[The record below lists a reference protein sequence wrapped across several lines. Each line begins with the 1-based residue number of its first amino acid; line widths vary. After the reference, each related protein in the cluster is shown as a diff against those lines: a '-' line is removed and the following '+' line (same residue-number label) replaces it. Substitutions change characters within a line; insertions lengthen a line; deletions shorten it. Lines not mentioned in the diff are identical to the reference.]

1 MHLAERQE
9 GGQMARPAVRVAVG
23 GIALGVAVMIITLSV
38 VFGFKDTIREK
49 VTGFGGH
56 IQIVNFDNN
65 STYEMKPICLND
77 SMLNRIRITSNI
89 ASAEPFCTKPGII
102 KTANAFQG
110 IVLKGTENQD
120 STDTFF
126 QQNLIAGRLP
136 QNPKEVL
143 VSASLCRKLQLGLD
157 SSFYCYFVE
166 EQVHVRKLTICGIY
180 DTQFADYDN
189 LFVIGDISVIR
200 QLNQW
205 DEHQASGIEIRLSDF
220 SKLEEV
226 GDRLYYLTANRLDE
240 EGNAYYTQ
248 TIEEQNPTIFSW
260 LALLDMNVIV
270 IILLMLAVSGI
281 NIISGLIILIMNS
294 IQMIGI
300 LKALG
305 AENRMIRKIFLTE
318 AGFLVARGMV
328 IGNVL
333 GIGLCALQY
342 FLHVVPLDPA
352 SYYVSYAPIAWTWGA
367 WVMLN
372 IGTLALT
379 MLILVVPSSI
389 VSKISPARVMRYE

>member
-1 MHLAERQE
+1 MSK
-9 GGQMARPAVRVAVG
+9 PAVRVAVG

-38 VFGFKDTIREK
+38 VFGFKETIREK

-65 STYEMKPICLND
+65 NTYEMQPIHLSNSLLN
-77 SMLNRIRITSNI
+77 SIRITPNV

-102 KTANAFQG
+102 KTGNAFQG
-110 IVLKGTENQD
+110 IVLKGTERRD

-143 VSASLCRKLQLGLD
+143 ISASLGRKLQLGLD

-166 EQVHVRKLTICGIY
+166 EQVRVRKLTICGIY

-189 LFVIGDISVIR
+189 LFIIGDISVIR

-205 DEHQASGIEIRLSDF
+205 AEDQASGIEIRVSDF
-220 SKLEEV
+220 SKLQEV
-226 GDRLYYLTANRLDE
+226 DDRLYFLTANRLDE
-240 EGNAYYTQ
+240 DGNAYYTQ

-281 NIISGLIILIMNS
+281 NIISGLIILILNS

-305 AENRMIRKIFLTE
+305 ADNRFIRKIFLTE
-318 AGFLVARGMV
+318 AGFLISKGMLW
-328 IGNVL
+328 GNLL
-333 GIGLCALQY
+333 GIGLCAIQY

-352 SYYVSYAPIAWTWGA
+352 SYYVSYAPISWTWGA
-367 WVMLN
+367 WILLNAGTML
-372 IGTLALT
+372 LT
-379 MLILVVPSSI
+379 MLILVIPSSI
-389 VSKISPARVMRYE
+389 VSKISPARVMHFE